1 MNKKLF
7 RLRLLAKFGFFPMD
21 KLTHWANAFHYFLNI
36 IFNCFSEEDKN
47 ITNELILNYWNENR
61 VDNYKGKCE
70 RKNRIINSVAKS
82 PKKNSIDKGLF
93 FAVAIEGSEDDKKMR
108 NSVIVFIAAICSIF
122 YREKSPF
129 LRVFYFIWMENFV
142 FIVPIT
148 LKSTY
153 IAG

>member
-1 MNKKLF
+1 M
-7 RLRLLAKFGFFPMD
+7 P
-21 KLTHWANAFHYFLNI
+21 
-36 IFNCFSEEDKN
+36 
-47 ITNELILNYWNENR
+47 NR
-61 VDNYKGKCE
+61 Q
-70 RKNRIINSVAKS
+70 
-82 PKKNSIDKGLF
+82 KKNSIDKGLF